1 MKNRFRIALRRL
13 LGQRVY
19 TLINLIGL
27 VTGVTSTILIL
38 HFVRYER
45 SFDRFHSRFEDIYR
59 VRLERVS
66 ETGETVDFAST
77 APPVGQRIRDQFPEA
92 DIVARILRYRGTL
105 SFDDLSY
112 YEEKI
117 YFAEP
122 QFLTMF
128 DFKTLSGD
136 PARDLGEQGKLFVTS
151 DMAKKY
157 FGSTD
162 PVGKNLRL
170 DGKWV
175 FTVAG
180 ILENPP
186 DNSHLKFDF
195 LISWADIR
203 SIYGPS
209 FEEAWGH
216 TGVFTYTLLHAGT
229 DIEATGIKL
238 NSLVEKEFGEALK
251 HYKLKMT
258 LPLQPLSEIHFGP
271 GYMQEPEPN
280 GDRNTVNGMLIVAI
294 LIIFLAWVNY
304 IVLYTAELFRRM
316 SETGLRKIL
325 GAGRKEI
332 MLELLAETS
341 MVNLLAIILSVAA
354 ILITS
359 PLLEPLTG
367 FSFHQVVTDRFV
379 LLSLPVFLLAG
390 IIFTGLYPV
399 ILISSANTTLALK
412 GKQSASA
419 LNIMVRKILVILQNG
434 IALIIS
440 ASTLV
445 IWLQYSH
452 IENADK
458 GISLD
463 NIVAVKAPRIRPE
476 NYTPAINGFA
486 EELRKLNE
494 VSLVAMATEIP
505 GRQLYWD
512 AGGIFKVGSDQSK
525 NYQILGVDYNYS
537 EIFDLKF
544 LAGRNFSPEFPTDSM
559 GLILTKKA
567 ASWMDIASPEEA
579 IGVKVNYWDEIY
591 TIIGVVEDFRQ
602 RSAMYESEPTII
614 RFLPEGRN
622 LMGNILVQTNTAN
635 PGSTIEGIRKIYSE
649 FFPGNSF
656 DYRFADDYY
665 SDQFDQGRDT
675 SRLFALFTLVSLLIL
690 IMGVTGLTKYILDQ
704 QRNSI
709 SIRKTMGS
717 DSAGIILRFVKSFL
731 MLIIISSLI
740 ALPLSWIILSGWLE
754 TFPTHIKLQ
763 PALFLIPLGLS
774 LVYTGLTVT
783 LIVYSESSA
792 NPAKNL
798 WNE

>member
-1 MKNRFRIALRRL
+1 MKNRFKIALRRL

-38 HFVRYER
+38 HFVKYER
-45 SFDRFHSRFEDIYR
+45 SFDSFHSRFDNIYR

-77 APPVGQRIRDQFPEA
+77 APPVGLRIRDQFPEA
-92 DIVARILRYRGTL
+92 DVVARLLRYKGTL

-117 YFAEP
+117 FFAEP

-128 DFKTLSGD
+128 DFKVLSGN
-136 PARDLGEQGKLFVTS
+136 PVRDLGEQGKLFLTS
-151 DMAKKY
+151 DMARKY

-175 FTVAG
+175 FMVAG
-180 ILENPP
+180 ILDNPP

-216 TGVFTYTLLHAGT
+216 TGVFTYALLHPGT
-229 DIEATGIKL
+229 DIEATGAKL
-238 NSLVEKEFGEALK
+238 TSLVEKEFGEALK

-280 GDRNTVNGMLIVAI
+280 GDRTTVNGMLIVAI
-294 LIIFLAWVNY
+294 LIIFIAWVNY
-304 IVLYTAELFRRM
+304 IVLYTAELIRRM

-332 MLELLAETS
+332 MLELLAETTV
-341 MVNLLAIILSVAA
+341 VNLVAIILSVLA

-379 LLSLPVFLLAG
+379 LLSLPAFFTAG

-419 LNIMVRKILVILQNG
+419 LNIMVRKILVVLQNG
-434 IALIIS
+434 IALVIS
-440 ASTLV
+440 FSTLV

-452 IENADK
+452 IENADR
-458 GISLD
+458 GIELD
-463 NIVAVKAPRIRPE
+463 NIVAVKAPRIRPD
-476 NYTPAINGFA
+476 NYTSAINGFA
-486 EELRKLNE
+486 EELRKLND
-494 VSLVAMATEIP
+494 VSSVAMATEIP

-525 NYQILGVDYNYS
+525 NYQILGVDYNYAG
-537 EIFDLKF
+537 IFGLKF

-559 GLILTKKA
+559 GLILTEKA
-567 ASWMDIASPEEA
+567 ALWMDIASPDQA

-602 RSAMYESEPTII
+602 RSAMYEPEPTII

-622 LMGNILVQTNTAN
+622 LMGNILIKTNTEN
-635 PGSTIEGIRKIYSE
+635 SNTVVESVRKIYSE

-656 DYRFADDYY
+656 DYYFTDDYY
-665 SDQFDQGRDT
+665 NDQFEQGRDI
-675 SRLFALFTLVSLLIL
+675 SKLFALFTLVSLLIL
-690 IMGVTGLTKYILDQ
+690 IMGVTGLTKYVLDQ
-704 QRNSI
+704 QKKSI
-709 SIRKTMGS
+709 SIRKAMGDNS
-717 DSAGIILRFVKSFL
+717 PGIILRFVKSFL
-731 MLIIISSLI
+731 MLIIISSLMAFPI
-740 ALPLSWIILSGWLE
+740 SWIILSGWLE
-754 TFPTHIKLQ
+754 TFPAHIRLQ
-763 PALFLIPLGLS
+763 PAMFLIPLVLL

-783 LIVYSESSA
+783 LIVYRESAA

-798 WNE
+798 RNE